1 MKMKRWL
8 QRLFDIRR
16 DEVLPVCLA
25 VLFFF
30 CVLVALMIL
39 RPAREALGL
48 RGGIDAVRWLFM
60 GTALA
65 TLLVNPLFGW
75 LVSRLPRLQFISAT
89 YAFFACSLVGFFL
102 LLVLTP
108 EAVGVVSGQV
118 FYVWFS
124 VFNLF
129 ATMVFWALMAD
140 RFTLEQGKRFFGLIA
155 VGGTLGAIAGPALAS
170 QLAAPL
176 GTPALLLVSAAF
188 LAAGLAAAWGIARVR
203 APQLELAAGAAAS
216 GEVGPGEFAPGKVA
230 PGDLVPA
237 VDERAPIGGSA
248 WAGVR
253 AVFASRYL
261 LGMAAYVV
269 ILAVM
274 ATFLYFTRLQMVAEL
289 GDDLDLR
296 TTMFARID
304 LITQIATLLLQALVA
319 GRLMQRVGVPLTLA
333 LLPLTTALGF
343 IGLAMV
349 GSLAALIAFE
359 AAFRA
364 VQRALMRPARET
376 LFTVL
381 RREDKYKAKAF
392 IDTFVYR
399 GGDVVGAQVEG
410 LLGRLGM
417 GLAALASVAVPL
429 ALMWAVLALWLG
441 HTQQRMAAQL
451 PLSKEHPPLHRGGSR
466 HDFPP

>member
-1 MKMKRWL
+1 MKTWL
-8 QRLFDIRR
+8 QRLFDVRR

-60 GTALA
+60 GTALVA
-65 TLLVNPLFGW
+65 LLVNPLFGW

-89 YAFFACSLVGFFL
+89 YAFFACSLAGFFL

-155 VGGTLGAIAGPALAS
+155 VGGTLGAIAGPWLAS

-176 GTPALLLVSAAF
+176 GTPALLLVSAGF
-188 LAAGLAAAWGIARVR
+188 LTAGLAAAWGIARVR
-203 APQLELAAGAAAS
+203 PPPLAQ
-216 GEVGPGEFAPGKVA
+216 VPGEMLPGDGAPGEAA
-230 PGDLVPA
+230 PVIDA
-237 VDERAPIGGSA
+237 RAPIGGSP

-304 LITQIATLLLQALVA
+304 LITQLATLLLQALVA

-343 IGLAMV
+343 VGLAMV
-349 GSLAALIAFE
+349 GSLAALVALE

-381 RREDKYKAKAF
+381 PREDKYKAKAF

-399 GGDVVGAQVEG
+399 GGDVVGAQLEG

-429 ALMWAVLALWLG
+429 ALLWAALAIWLG
-441 HTQQRMAAQL
+441 RTQQRMAATAEPVRAAQDV
-451 PLSKEHPPLHRGGSR
+451 RR
-466 HDFPP
+466 HDMRGQVR

>member
-1 MKMKRWL
+1 MTTWQ
-8 QRLFDIRR
+8 QRLFDVRR

-60 GTALA
+60 GTAVV

-102 LLVLTP
+102 LLVLAP
-108 EAVGVVSGQV
+108 AAVGVVSGLV

-155 VGGTLGAIAGPALAS
+155 VGGTLGAIAGPWLAL
-170 QLAAPL
+170 QLATPL
-176 GTPALLLVSAAF
+176 GAPTLLLVSAGF

-203 APQLELAAGAAAS
+203 PLLPAATPDDAVATVDAQAS
-216 GEVGPGEFAPGKVA
+216 
-230 PGDLVPA
+230 
-237 VDERAPIGGSA
+237 IGGSA
-248 WAGVR
+248 WAGMR
-253 AVFASRYL
+253 AVFGSRYL
-261 LGMAAYVV
+261 LGIAAYVV

-296 TTMFARID
+296 TTVFARID
-304 LITQIATLLLQALVA
+304 LITQVATLLLQALVA
-319 GRLMQRVGVPLTLA
+319 GRLMQWVGVPLTLA

-343 IGLAMV
+343 IGLALV
-349 GSLAALIAFE
+349 SSLAALIAFE
-359 AAFRA
+359 ASFRA

-381 RREDKYKAKAF
+381 HREDKYKAKAF

-399 GGDVVGAQVEG
+399 GGDVIGAQLEG

-441 HTQQRMAAQL
+441 RTQQAMAESLAAEGSGPERAAL
-451 PLSKEHPPLHRGGSR
+451 PRSSS
-466 HDFPP
+466 

>member
-1 MKMKRWL
+1 
-8 QRLFDIRR
+8 
-16 DEVLPVCLA
+16 
-25 VLFFF
+25 
-30 CVLVALMIL
+30 
-39 RPAREALGL
+39 
-48 RGGIDAVRWLFM
+48 VRWLFM

-170 QLAAPL
+170 LLAAPL
-176 GTPALLLVSAAF
+176 GTPALLLESAAF
-188 LAAGLAAAWGIARVR
+188 LAAGLAAAGGIARGR
-203 APQLELAAGAAAS
+203 PRLAGADAA
-216 GEVGPGEFAPGKVA
+216 
-230 PGDLVPA
+230 A
-237 VDERAPIGGSA
+237 VDARAPIGGSA

-343 IGLAMV
+343 VGLAMV

-441 HTQQRMAAQL
+441 RTQQRMAAQL
-451 PLSKEHPPLHRGGSR
+451 PMSRKDPSHPPHPPHTGGTR